1 MSVGLS
7 KHSCFGLNKGPRIWL
22 PPSSNDGIN
31 VTKYDVPLPA
41 ALFDVP
47 LTIIYVP
54 MYNHS
59 ASVHPSMP
67 TTSRH
72 LVHHEIVVYHLLI
85 LLHPNHNQPPI
96 PIHFVIVVYHCIIT
110 KREVKPTD
118 TVVFDRRNLV
128 LATDHHESLGLDLL
142 PLLWYLIHNLTFMTP
157 SMKSSMQ
164 ANLYLLLLHRL
175 IHLYHL

>member
-7 KHSCFGLNKGPRIWL
+7 KHSCFGSNKGPRIWL

-85 LLHPNHNQPPI
+85 LLHPNQNQPLI

-118 TVVFDRRNLV
+118 TVVLDRRNLV

-142 PLLWYLIHNLTFMTP
+142 PLLWYLIYLLTSLTP
-157 SMKSSMQ
+157 SMQ
-164 ANLYLLLLHRL
+164 TNLCLLLHLL
-175 IHLYHL
+175 ICL